1 MRSRVLLL
9 VVLPLF
15 IAACAKKSTP
25 SSESTGSANP
35 PAPADTAAHAVAVVD
50 KLPAGVEG
58 VELAENGLRVKQGYQ
73 FVKETD
79 STFAIARMNDGKHV
93 ANGGCGCKL
102 GVGCTPVLSPDGI
115 AVCQASIICFDCG
128 LALTVGSQS
137 ILIYK
142 YERTQ
147 PQQQK

>member
-1 MRSRVLLL
+1 MRSRALLL
-9 VVLPLF
+9 VVLSLF

-25 SSESTGSANP
+25 SSQATGSSTS
-35 PAPADTAAHAVAVVD
+35 PASADTATRAQAVVD

-58 VELAENGLRVKQGYQ
+58 VELAENGLRVMKGYQ

-79 STFAIARMNDGKHV
+79 STFTIARMNDGKHV

-115 AVCQASIICFDCG
+115 AICQASIVCFDCG

-137 ILIYK
+137 VLVYK
-142 YERTQ
+142 YERPQ

>member
-1 MRSRVLLL
+1 MRSRALLL

-15 IAACAKKSTP
+15 IASCAKKSTP
-25 SSESTGSANP
+25 SSESAGSSTST
-35 PAPADTAAHAVAVVD
+35 APADTAAHAVAVVD

-58 VELAENGLRVKQGYQ
+58 VELAEGGLRVMKGYQ

-79 STFAIARMNDGKHV
+79 STFAIARMSDGQHV

-102 GVGCTPVLSPDGI
+102 GVGCRPVLSPDGI
-115 AVCQASIICFDCG
+115 AVCEASIICFDCG
-128 LALTVGSQS
+128 LALTVRNQS
-137 ILIYK
+137 LLIYK
-142 YERTQ
+142 YARTQ